1 MSKTEKTTFSF
12 NRQGSGES
20 RLPDSARKEIAK
32 EEVHRYNINLPLSLF
47 AQLRKLSYEQD
58 KPINALIVDA
68 LNQVYK

>member
-12 NRQGSGES
+12 NRPGSGES